1 MKKIKKAAISSTVAI
16 ALTLPLLSGCFFG
29 AAAALTTST
38 LAASDRRT
46 VGTQVEDR
54 TIQLKASNI
63 ISGDFG
69 DTVHVNVTVYNRHM
83 LLTGEAPDE
92 STRRRVEGSVSNI
105 ANLHLVTNDI
115 KIAGNSS
122 LTSRTNDTLL
132 TTKVKAS
139 LLDAQDVFGNAFKV
153 TTEAGSVYLMGL
165 VTEREADRAA
175 QIAAGVSGVTRVVK
189 VIDPISEAE
198 LKVMTA
204 TPKNTDSDP
213 DASHNVR

>member
-1 MKKIKKAAISSTVAI
+1 MKKIKKAAISSAVAI

-54 TIQLKASNI
+54 TIQLKATNI

-92 STRRRVEGSVSNI
+92 TTRRRVEGAVSNI
-105 ANLHLVTNDI
+105 PNLRLVTNDV

-198 LKVMTA
+198 LKTMTA
-204 TPKNTDSDP
+204 TPNTNSDP
-213 DASHNVR
+213 DAEHNVR

>member
-1 MKKIKKAAISSTVAI
+1 MMKIKKAAISSTVAL

-54 TIQLKASNI
+54 TIQLKATNI

-92 STRRRVEGSVSNI
+92 TTRRRVEGAVSNI

-198 LKVMTA
+198 LKTMTA
-204 TPKNTDSDP
+204 TPNTNSNP
-213 DASHNVR
+213 DAGGNVR

>member
-54 TIQLKASNI
+54 TIQLKATNI

-92 STRRRVEGSVSNI
+92 NTRRRVEGSVSNI
-105 ANLHLVTNDI
+105 PNLRLVTNDV

-198 LKVMTA
+198 LKTMTA
-204 TPKNTDSDP
+204 TPNTNSNPDSD
-213 DASHNVR
+213 SNVR

>member
-1 MKKIKKAAISSTVAI
+1 MMKIKKAAISSTVAL
-16 ALTLPLLSGCFFG
+16 ALALPLLSGCFFG

-54 TIQLKASNI
+54 TIQLKATNI

-92 STRRRVEGSVSNI
+92 TTRRRVEGAVSNI

-198 LKVMTA
+198 LKTMTA
-204 TPKNTDSDP
+204 TPNTNSNP
-213 DASHNVR
+213 DAGGNVR

>member
-1 MKKIKKAAISSTVAI
+1 MMKIKKAAISSTVAL

-54 TIQLKASNI
+54 TIQLKATNI

-92 STRRRVEGSVSNI
+92 TTRRRVEGAVSNI

-198 LKVMTA
+198 LKTMTA
-204 TPKNTDSDP
+204 TPNTNSNP
-213 DASHNVR
+213 DTEGNVR